1 MLFRPIFLQIHMHFL
16 NQKTERSTTITN
28 QSIIINK
35 PKSAKA
41 MNNAKILSLT
51 GMPHHINTQLCKGLE
66 AFYKAILQIS
76 QKWLATAT
84 ICQYV
89 TCITC

>member
-16 NQKTERSTTITN
+16 NQKTECSTAITN
-28 QSIIINK
+28 QSIITNK
-35 PKSAKA
+35 PERAKA

-51 GMPHHINTQLCKGLE
+51 RMPHHINAQMCEGLE

-76 QKWLATAT
+76 QK
-84 ICQYV
+84 
-89 TCITC
+89 